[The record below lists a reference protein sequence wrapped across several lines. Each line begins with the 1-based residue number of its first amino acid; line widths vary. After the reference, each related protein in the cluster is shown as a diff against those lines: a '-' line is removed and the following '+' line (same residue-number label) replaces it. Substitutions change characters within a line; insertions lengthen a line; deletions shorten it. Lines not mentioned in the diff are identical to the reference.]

1 MKQLAIALNALH
13 KEGVVHRTLTLALSR
28 TRTLTLTLTL
38 TLALTLTLTLT
49 LALTLTL
56 TLTTDPDPNPNQEGI
71 VHRDL
76 KPENIL
82 FTSKAAEV
90 SSH

>member
-1 MKQLAIALNALH
+1 MAVDHARRAQGGGAQHAA
-13 KEGVVHRTLTLALSR
+13 LALAR
-28 TRTLTLTLTL
+28 TR
-38 TLALTLTLTLT
+38 ALTLTLTLT